1 MNEKKRFGDVS
12 QENINEAINESV
24 PVKTRN
30 TKNSIWKQFKAFCKE
45 KHYSLEKDTTTD
57 ELANILTDWGYNMKK
72 SNGEDYKEAV
82 VKTMWN
88 VTAKIL
94 RETYFEKYNRSFNP
108 FIDLEF
114 KNARNAKNANRK
126 RLQAIPEKRKQSSV
140 AIEKEHLN
148 EMMQVWDEET
158 PEGLQ
163 RKFYHVAAFELAW
176 RGGEAVK
183 CKIDHFRFEK
193 KN

>member
-114 KNARNAKNANRK
+114 KNARNAKMPIEKGFKLFQKNANK
-126 RLQAIPEKRKQSSV
+126 AQLP
-140 AIEKEHLN
+140 L
-148 EMMQVWDEET
+148 
-158 PEGLQ
+158 
-163 RKFYHVAAFELAW
+163 
-176 RGGEAVK
+176 
-183 CKIDHFRFEK
+183 K
-193 KN
+193 KNI